1 MLHETMHAYIHSYLY
16 TSNRTLKTTTL
27 DKDFN
32 EYSWLVQGGSQDVEH
47 NFMAQNWVTTLTQEL
62 MKLHQT
68 QDNYE
73 RVWTELIARG
83 LNGNNRVTFYE
94 SLAWKG
100 LEGTNAYKSLT
111 PEKKDSLD
119 KYYREK
125 NVLPISKKWK
135 CEE

>member
-1 MLHETMHAYIHSYLY
+1 
-16 TSNRTLKTTTL
+16 
-27 DKDFN
+27 
-32 EYSWLVQGGSQDVEH
+32 
-47 NFMAQNWVTTLTQEL
+47 MAQNWVTTLTQEL

-100 LEGTNAYKSLT
+100 LKGTNAYKSLT